1 MIRPHNPNP
10 EFELGLPLI
19 KTLYLAASTKTSADR
34 RPRHVV
40 AH

>member
-1 MIRPHNPNP
+1 MIRPHNPHL
-10 EFELGLPLI
+10 EFECGLPLI
-19 KTLYLAASTKTSADR
+19 KTLYLAATTKTSADR